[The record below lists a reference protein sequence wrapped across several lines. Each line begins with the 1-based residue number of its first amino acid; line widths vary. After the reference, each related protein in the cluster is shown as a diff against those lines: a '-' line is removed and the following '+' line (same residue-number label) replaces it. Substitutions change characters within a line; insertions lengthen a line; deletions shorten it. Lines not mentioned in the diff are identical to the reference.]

1 MSRGSR
7 GRNERLLA
15 IIRTCGWSY
24 DACAKAIRAVAKET
38 GDDLS
43 SLHRSLVAY
52 WVAGVRPSG
61 LMPQYLAEAASRRL
75 GWQVTPSDLGFG
87 PDDGSQRVPAD
98 LDWEHDP
105 VADLVTLGRADL
117 ERRDLAKNALY
128 SLAALAVPLGD
139 WHEIAE
145 RGRRARSKS
154 GAVGK
159 GEVEAVRH
167 MTATFSQADERFGG
181 GHARLAIVAYLT
193 ADVAGYLRGSFSN
206 DEDRSAMFSA
216 AAELTYLAGWKAFD
230 SAQHG
235 VAQRYYVN
243 ALRLAN
249 EADDRALGGFILRAM
264 AHQAVDLGHGQA
276 CLRLAESALEWSRE
290 NATHGAS
297 ALFTV
302 VKARGYAAQRDE
314 HRTTAAL
321 RTAEQLLSRVDWH
334 AEPIWIHRMG
344 FGEPSLANQTAQA
357 LRDLGD
363 LEEAE
368 RQFRRSTATRDG
380 AAHRRIHALT
390 LANLADVQYTRGQ
403 LPEACKTWSKSLDAM
418 TGLQSARARQAVL
431 NLRRRIGTLGSR
443 QPDVA
448 RQLDQRAAG
457 ILGTARRS
465 GHV

>member
-24 DACAKAIRAVAKET
+24 DACVKAIRAVARET
-38 GDDLS
+38 VDDLS

-61 LMPQYLAEAASRRL
+61 LMPQYLAEAATRRL
-75 GWQVTPSDLGFG
+75 GWQVTYSDLGFG

-216 AAELTYLAGWKAFD
+216 AAELTYLAGW
-230 SAQHG
+230 
-235 VAQRYYVN
+235 
-243 ALRLAN
+243 
-249 EADDRALGGFILRAM
+249 
-264 AHQAVDLGHGQA
+264 QA
-276 CLRLAESALEWSRE
+276 
-290 NATHGAS
+290 
-297 ALFTV
+297 
-302 VKARGYAAQRDE
+302 KP
-314 HRTTAAL
+314 TTALSAASSCEPW
-321 RTAEQLLSRVDWH
+321 RTRPSTSGMVRH
-334 AEPIWIHRMG
+334 ACG
-344 FGEPSLANQTAQA
+344 LPSPL
-357 LRDLGD
+357 
-363 LEEAE
+363 
-368 RQFRRSTATRDG
+368 
-380 AAHRRIHALT
+380 
-390 LANLADVQYTRGQ
+390 
-403 LPEACKTWSKSLDAM
+403 W
-418 TGLQSARARQAVL
+418 
-431 NLRRRIGTLGSR
+431 
-443 QPDVA
+443 
-448 RQLDQRAAG
+448 
-457 ILGTARRS
+457 S
-465 GHV
+465 GHARTPRTVRPRCSRSSKRVAMPLNVTSIGPPRPSAPPSSS